1 MAIIIFAAVDPS
13 AQLRLESLSNT
24 LPSLLN
30 STDVDQVMLGI
41 ELQKID
47 QRVKEYL
54 DGNKEID
61 ESDEHEMQSIQEK
74 LAVGIKNAEQGEMGC
89 PFAQTKINDIKKSL
103 IALRDNA
110 IEETD
115 SGLKVWHDIQN

>member
-1 MAIIIFAAVDPS
+1 
-13 AQLRLESLSNT
+13 
-24 LPSLLN
+24 
-30 STDVDQVMLGI
+30 MLGI
-41 ELQKID
+41 ELQKVD

-115 SGLKVWHDIQN
+115 SGLKVWHDIQNQDQKALQKNDIKLNVFDTVYPKINKELTMFA